1 MSGTGDSLNNA
12 IELGKRAVSL
22 DQEGKFKEAA
32 SYYEQ
37 AAQSLNNLAAVCS
50 DLPQSLV
57 LKAVEYKQR
66 AVTLLK
72 SGKYITHLDYKF
84 SFKTFILNFL
94 ASSQNSL
101 LSAMDIEIVNR
112 ARHSITMALE
122 ADENGEKTLALE
134 KYIQAVE
141 FCKTQVSKSTHRIS
155 SLTVFFKIDFYFLNL
170 H

>member
-1 MSGTGDSLNNA
+1 M
-12 IELGKRAVSL
+12 
-22 DQEGKFKEAA
+22 
-32 SYYEQ
+32 
-37 AAQSLNNLAAVCS
+37 
-50 DLPQSLV
+50 
-57 LKAVEYKQR
+57 
-66 AVTLLK
+66 
-72 SGKYITHLDYKF
+72 
-84 SFKTFILNFL
+84 NFL

-155 SLTVFFKIDFYFLNL
+155 SLTVFF
-170 H
+170 